1 MMPGSQKDKD
11 GPAAGQPGDDLKAY
25 RGKRDLGRS
34 GEPSGGRRRSG
45 GQPTFVVQQHDARR
59 MHYDFRLEADGVLK
73 SWAVPRGPSE
83 NPAVKR
89 LAVQTED
96 HPLDYEDFEG
106 VIPRGEYG
114 AGPVIVWDAGTY
126 ENETTDKSGKKVS
139 VADAISQGHVSF
151 VLHGRKLRGGYSL
164 TRIRNDREPAWLLV
178 KEKDRFADR
187 TADPERD
194 EPESVKSGKDIGDLD
209 GAGEEPS

>member
-11 GPAAGQPGDDLKAY
+11 GPAAGQAGD
-25 RGKRDLGRS
+25 
-34 GEPSGGRRRSG
+34 

-96 HPLDYEDFEG
+96 HPLDYENFEG

-126 ENETTDKSGKKVS
+126 DNETTDKSGQKVS
-139 VADAISQGHVSF
+139 VADAIEQGHVSF

-178 KEKDRFADR
+178 KEKDRFVDR

-209 GAGEEPS
+209 GPA

>member
-1 MMPGSQKDKD
+1 MYFGLSCE
-11 GPAAGQPGDDLKAY
+11 AALQS
-25 RGKRDLGRS
+25 KRDCS
-34 GEPSGGRRRSG
+34 
-45 GQPTFVVQQHDARR
+45 
-59 MHYDFRLEADGVLK
+59 
-73 SWAVPRGPSE
+73 
-83 NPAVKR
+83 
-89 LAVQTED
+89 
-96 HPLDYEDFEG
+96 
-106 VIPRGEYG
+106 G

-126 ENETTDKSGKKVS
+126 DNETTDKSGQKVS
-139 VADAISQGHVSF
+139 VAAAIEQGHVSF

-209 GAGEEPS
+209 GPA